1 MTAPTAVTGDF
12 LPTVPQ
18 RGPRP
23 ATVTI
28 GAAFQAA
35 AVVVFL
41 LLIAA
46 AWIAR
51 AQYDGYA
58 DEAARLVSA
67 RPGELDAEHSS
78 NLTMAIAISVL
89 AGLPALW
96 FAATLWPLFRGANVA
111 RILAA
116 IGAFA
121 IPALGLLMVIG
132 SCLSGM
138 FLLAFLAG
146 MPFDEEPIT
155 IDDSGGDYPDDFP
168 DDFSGSPFQ
177 EKLWDLQ
184 SSAPFDIAGLIP
196 LALFAVVCVLAVTA
210 IMYVLP
216 STNRWYNPA
225 RAIPRGRPYPVYYP
239 VYYPYP
245 GAYPPPG
252 APTMPLPPTTP
263 TPPPPA
269 TEPPNVQP
277 PAAEPAAAEPPAVDP
292 AAVEPS
298 VVESPA
304 ATPPAVEHP
313 AAEPPADPP
322 RS

>member
-1 MTAPTAVTGDF
+1 M
-12 LPTVPQ
+12 
-18 RGPRP
+18 
-23 ATVTI
+23 
-28 GAAFQAA
+28 
-35 AVVVFL
+35 
-41 LLIAA
+41 
-46 AWIAR
+46 
-51 AQYDGYA
+51 
-58 DEAARLVSA
+58 
-67 RPGELDAEHSS
+67 
-78 NLTMAIAISVL
+78 
-89 AGLPALW
+89 
-96 FAATLWPLFRGANVA
+96 A

-121 IPALGLLMVIG
+121 IPGLGLLMIIG

-138 FLLAFLAG
+138 FLLALLTG

-155 IDDSGGDYPDDFP
+155 IDDSGGDYPDDFS
-168 DDFSGSPFQ
+168 DDFPGSPFQ

-245 GAYPPPG
+245 SAYPPPG
-252 APTMPLPPTTP
+252 APTMPLPPTTA

-269 TEPPNVQP
+269 AEPPKLQP
-277 PAAEPAAAEPPAVDP
+277 PAAEPAAAESPVVEP
-292 AAVEPS
+292 AAVES
-298 VVESPA
+298 
-304 ATPPAVEHP
+304 
-313 AAEPPADPP
+313 PADPP
-322 RS
+322 QS